1 MTDQD
6 LNQSLRLLY
15 WLTALFGMMGF
26 VSYFWLEGPRSAF
39 GFLLGALSSFGNL
52 CLFVWLSHAISP
64 TPTARRPWKTG
75 AFVARYV
82 ILITIGYVIVNALSV
97 NVLAVVLGL
106 FSSTA
111 AVLLSSTIEIFQRV
125 SGTKRTN

>member
-1 MTDQD
+1 MTEQD
-6 LNQSLRLLY
+6 LNHSLRRLY
-15 WLTALFGMMGF
+15 WLTASFGIIGF

-52 CLFVWLSHAISP
+52 CLFVWLSRAISP
-64 TPTARRPWKTG
+64 TPAARRPWKPG
-75 AFVARYV
+75 AFVARYF
-82 ILITIGYVIVNALSV
+82 ILVTVGYVIVNALSV

-111 AVLLSSTIEIFQRV
+111 AVLLSSTIEIFQGF